1 VVSISRSDCGASEI
15 CRHTSVCAQANDGG
29 TAVVERMGVVSGDGK
44 DSFFMKR
51 KGVNV
56 FNISKRRKRI

>member
-1 VVSISRSDCGASEI
+1 MSA
-15 CRHTSVCAQANDGG
+15 SVCAQANDGG
-29 TAVVERMGVVSGDGK
+29 TAVVERMGVVSGGGK